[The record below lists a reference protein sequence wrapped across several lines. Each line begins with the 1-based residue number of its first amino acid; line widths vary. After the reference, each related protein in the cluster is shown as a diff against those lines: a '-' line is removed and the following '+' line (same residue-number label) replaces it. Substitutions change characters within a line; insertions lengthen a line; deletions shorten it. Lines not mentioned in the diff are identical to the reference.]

1 MAKRLGLRY
10 IDSGAMYRAVT
21 LYLMTHG
28 LPLTAETISQDVL
41 ASALD
46 AIHIDFKISAESGLS
61 EIWLNGKNVEQ
72 EIRTMEVSSN
82 VSYVSAIP
90 EVRHRMVAQQQRM
103 REDGSLVMDGRDIGT
118 TVFPDADL
126 KLFMTADPE
135 VRATRR
141 FNELQLKDVDVTFDE
156 VRNNLQ
162 IRDLEDQNR
171 KESPLR
177 KADDAIILDNTH
189 LDFEGQLDFVIR
201 HLELLKSVGTE

>member
-1 MAKRLGLRY
+1 
-10 IDSGAMYRAVT
+10 
-21 LYLMTHG
+21 MT
-28 LPLTAETISQDVL
+28 ADTISQDIL

-46 AIHIDFKISAESGLS
+46 SIHIDFKISAESGLS

-90 EVRHRMVAQQQRM
+90 TVRHRMVAQQQRM

-141 FNELQLKDVDVTFDE
+141 FKELQLKDVAVTLDE